1 MKETKYTVKTTTQ
14 FKKDYKLAIKRGLNI
29 ALLEEVVAALAM
41 GKSLPEKNKDHAL
54 TGNWAGYRECHIQP
68 DWLLVYYIED
78 DVLVLTVARTG
89 THSDLFGK

>member
-54 TGNWAGYRECHIQP
+54 TGSRIP
-68 DWLLVYYIED
+68 
-78 DVLVLTVARTG
+78 
-89 THSDLFGK
+89 